1 MEITAA
7 PDAHLMALDVPGA
20 TTRLVVSNEMD
31 KGAVLAS
38 DLPTPANGR
47 EYHLW
52 SVIDDGT
59 MKSAATFV
67 PDQYGHVSTM
77 LHTGVRDATAFML
90 TVEQPGAPH
99 PTTPPIAE
107 VTT

>member
-7 PDAHLMALDVPGA
+7 PDAHVMPLDVPGA
-20 TTRLVVSNEMD
+20 TTRLVISDEMD

-38 DLPTPANGR
+38 DLPMPAKGR

-52 SVIDDGT
+52 SVMDDGT
-59 MKSAATFV
+59 MRSAATFV
-67 PDQYGHVSTM
+67 PDQDGHVATM

-99 PTTPPIAE
+99 PTTQPIAE